1 MTYLIALI
9 LGSLYGFL
17 FGVIPVAGAATGLIT
32 IYGFMEYF
40 HADPYLLVIFTTA
53 VVVSSTIGDSFASVM
68 MNIPGANGSAA
79 TMVDGFP
86 MARRGEGA
94 RALSAALVTSTVNGV
109 VWGSLVFF
117 FLPYYSKLIMGFGI
131 PEMWAFTIL
140 SLACISF
147 LNGKYWFRSMI
158 GLAVGVFLGLVG
170 SDPVSNAERFTGGW
184 FYLAAGIQIMP
195 VMAGF
200 LAVPELIEA
209 LFSKVET
216 VDINKREIR
225 RQMWQGVRDSWQM
238 RWDGLRGGA
247 IGGIVGLLP
256 GIGGN
261 IADWLAYGQ
270 TVAMN
275 KNEEFGK
282 GNIRGVIGCEGANNA
297 QKATAYVPTVLFGVP
312 AAPFEAVVMALF
324 MYVGLEMGSPTLLT
338 DMTFFNTLTGSYMG
352 SLLIAFVLSV
362 VFIRYA
368 VNIMKLPFK
377 YYFWP
382 LLAVITW
389 SCVQYTGGWE
399 DYVIFFI
406 CAVAG
411 MIFKYLKISRASVII
426 GFVLA
431 ERIEM
436 LSRQYFGIYT
446 FEDMFSRPIAVAL
459 LGLALTAAIYGIF
472 FNKSRIDYV

>member
-1 MTYLIALI
+1 MTYAIALI
-9 LGSLYGFL
+9 FGSLYGFM
-17 FGVIPVAGAATGLIT
+17 FGIIPVAGAATGLIT
-32 IYGFMEYF
+32 IYGFMDYF
-40 HADPYLLVIFTTA
+40 RADPYLLVIFTTA
-53 VVVSSTIGDSFASVM
+53 VVVSSTIGDSFASVV

-94 RALSAALVTSTVNGV
+94 RALSAALVTSTVNGAI
-109 VWGSLVFF
+109 WGGLVFF
-117 FLPYYSKLIMGFGI
+117 FLPYYGSLIMGFGI
-131 PEMWAFTIL
+131 PEMWAFTML
-140 SLACISF
+140 SMACITF
-147 LNGKYWFRSMI
+147 LNGKYWFRSLC
-158 GLAVGVFLGLVG
+158 GLAIGVFLGLVG

-216 VDINKREIR
+216 IRINNREIY
-225 RQMWQGVRDSWQM
+225 RQMWQGAVDSWHM
-238 RWDGLRGGA
+238 KWDGLRGGA
-247 IGGIVGLLP
+247 IGGVVGLLP

-270 TVAMN
+270 TVAIN
-275 KNEEFGK
+275 KKEEFGK
-282 GNIRGVIGCEGANNA
+282 GNVRGVIGCEGANNA

-324 MYVGLEMGSPTLLT
+324 MYVGLEMGSPALLT
-338 DMTFFNTLTGSYMG
+338 DMTFFNVLTSSYMG
-352 SLLIAFVLSV
+352 SLVIAFILSV

-368 VNIMKLPFK
+368 VNIMRMPFK

-382 LLAVITW
+382 LLAVIVW
-389 SCVQYTGGWE
+389 SCAQYTGGWE
-399 DYVIFFI
+399 DYAVFTL
-406 CAVAG
+406 CAVLG
-411 MIFKYLKISRASVII
+411 LVFKYLKISRASVVI

-431 ERIEM
+431 DRVEM
-436 LSRQYFGIYT
+436 LSRQF
-446 FEDMFSRPIAVAL
+446 FSLYEFSDLLGRPISVTLLTVAVA
-459 LGLALTAAIYGIF
+459 AAIYGIL
-472 FNKSRIDYV
+472 FNKSKVEYQ